1 VLKNKGWGAMKTRNN
16 YPYIYFFEEPNVVF
30 VYEIQG
36 NDYITAAELSHQG
49 EWETYEIVGEFEEFN
64 HAEYTLEGR
73 GYFISHSHFNFMAGK
88 INDLIRKQR
97 KAAYSLEKNG
107 PVHLVSSASTAGA
120 LKVGLERPKTVI
132 SFQDYFSIGPV
143 WKLDKKSGQAYRHEW
158 MNDNINLEQDEYEL
172 ENNFT
177 KALLEIEDIPEG
189 VPIYIWT
196 ANNGNEQTGLRYL
209 LFLLNNK
216 ENEVFVINTTELY
229 KRWINSNDEKLY
241 SNLLHPTDLKFLFEK
256 SESISPL
263 TREERIQLQR
273 EWEVLG
279 QSKETLRL
287 WNNGKII
294 SVPEDYFDGL
304 IKETIAD
311 LQNQQGTKDF
321 IRTGRVIG
329 ETIHQMEEMVGDC
342 YLEYRIR
349 HLIYNGVL
357 ELKGIPRSMRHYSIK
372 LRD

>member
-1 VLKNKGWGAMKTRNN
+1 MKTRNN

-36 NDYITAAELSHQG
+36 DDYITAAELSHHG

-64 HAEYTLEGR
+64 HAEHRPLEGR
-73 GYFISHSHFNFMAGK
+73 GYFIRQDKVNSMARK
-88 INDLIRKQR
+88 INELIRSQR
-97 KAAYSLEKNG
+97 KVSKTLKIVG
-107 PVHLVSSASTAGA
+107 PVHLVSSSSAAGA
-120 LKVGLERPKTVI
+120 LKVGLDRPRTVI
-132 SFQDYFSIGPV
+132 DFLDLFSIGPL
-143 WKLDKKSGQAYRHEW
+143 WKLDTKIGQDYRHEW
-158 MNDNINLEQDEYEL
+158 LNENINLEQGDFEL
-172 ENNFT
+172 ENNFSKT
-177 KALLEIEDIPEG
+177 LLELEDLPDD
-189 VPIYIWT
+189 VPLYIWT

-209 LFLLNNK
+209 LFLLKSK

-241 SNLLHPTDLKFLFEK
+241 SSMLHPTDLKFLFEK

-273 EWEVLG
+273 EWEVLA

-287 WNNGKII
+287 WENGKIT